1 MWVRVLQ
8 VLRFGSGISEA
19 CQVRV
24 PESLRTEWAFL
35 GLFCPGPPETGQILS
50 GCMPYQAVRATL
62 VGGSR
67 GSTSSTASMG
77 ALVLEGLGGLTGE
90 AVKSVGAGAS
100 ELMVH
105 FPNTAKKVPQNR
117 PGYPD
122 WAGKCIQLQYPL
134 IPELGP
140 SALTHLSGHPVPG
153 TARQSGEIRHFC
165 IPYGIP
171 GSVEP

>member
-1 MWVRVLQ
+1 
-8 VLRFGSGISEA
+8 
-19 CQVRV
+19 
-24 PESLRTEWAFL
+24 
-35 GLFCPGPPETGQILS
+35 
-50 GCMPYQAVRATL
+50 L

-77 ALVLEGLGGLTGE
+77 ALVLEGLGGLTRE

-100 ELMVH
+100 ELMLH

-117 PGYPD
+117 PRYLD
-122 WAGKCIQLQYPL
+122 WAGKCSKLIPEL

-140 SALTHLSGHPVPG
+140 SALVHLSGHPVPG
-153 TARQSGEIRHFC
+153 IARQSGEIWHFC

-171 GSVEP
+171 GSVEPCPKPLCIGLQRLIVFSSYWWIFHILGLLLTSDRWKHCKVY